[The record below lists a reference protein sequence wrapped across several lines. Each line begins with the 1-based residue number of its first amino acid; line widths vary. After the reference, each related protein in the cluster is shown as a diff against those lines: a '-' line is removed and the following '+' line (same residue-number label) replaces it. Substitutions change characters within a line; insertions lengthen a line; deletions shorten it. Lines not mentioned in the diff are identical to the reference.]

1 MAVKTWRKWTSG
13 LHGCRQAAYGV
24 PEMQTRCQRRGLSV
38 LFSLFGSMVQTRQHS
53 SNHLLESYVTS
64 FLACPPR
71 KGVPSFA
78 VLPEGSSS
86 SILGGSFTSPDRGS
100 KVRRNQSQAYCGR
113 QLQRL
118 LPHPESRL
126 PRAPHHANTSLIYK
140 YCSLA
145 HTVLH
150 LIILSAA
157 YLSAKSNLQEM
168 RPASS
173 AVHVSFVPHRRGY
186 LCSPSGPRFNSESY
200 GPLVLSSLWT
210 LHSPRKR
217 GNLVGSKSNEWQKWG
232 DIGQPLYATLFS
244 GVKWLAWVHSVID
257 SRFKVTGL
265 DLAVFNY
272 WYSYNGAEPGRFSL
286 STNCAQVLYHC
297 LHSVRI
303 FTPSTWTR
311 MLFQFRQQLAPDN
324 RFIIITSASSKDR
337 R

>member
-1 MAVKTWRKWTSG
+1 MITDIKQLAWLFIVRSDTACFCPFLYVSLPAMAVKTWRKWASG

-38 LFSLFGSMVQTRQHS
+38 LFSLFGSMGQTRQHS

-157 YLSAKSNLQEM
+157 YLSANPICKRCGLPPQLYTSH
-168 RPASS
+168 SS
-173 AVHVSFVPHRRGY
+173 A
-186 LCSPSGPRFNSESY
+186 
-200 GPLVLSSLWT
+200 
-210 LHSPRKR
+210 
-217 GNLVGSKSNEWQKWG
+217 
-232 DIGQPLYATLFS
+232 
-244 GVKWLAWVHSVID
+244 
-257 SRFKVTGL
+257 
-265 DLAVFNY
+265 
-272 WYSYNGAEPGRFSL
+272 
-286 STNCAQVLYHC
+286 
-297 LHSVRI
+297 
-303 FTPSTWTR
+303 
-311 MLFQFRQQLAPDN
+311 
-324 RFIIITSASSKDR
+324 
-337 R
+337 